1 MPRAEFLGEFKI
13 LAINPGSTSTKIAV
27 YVNEQADWVKCVS
40 HSDAEMEPY
49 RGRPILDQL
58 GFRGASIE
66 AELTGAG
73 YALTDFDAVAGRG
86 GLMRPI
92 ASGTYRVNEAMLADL
107 RTAAHGEHASN
118 MGAFLAQ
125 GIANKGRA
133 LACVVDPVSV
143 DEYSEKARIS
153 GTALAERHSLSHAL
167 NTKAVAKRFAR
178 EQGRAYA
185 GLRLVIAHLGS
196 GISVSAHEG
205 GRMVDV
211 NLAGQEGPMST
222 ERAGGLQWLSVVQL
236 CFSGRY
242 TQESIYNA
250 LFREGGIYSYLGTKD
265 LREVESR
272 IADGDEQASLIFEA
286 MVYQTA
292 KEIGAMAAAL
302 NGRVDSILLTGGM
315 ARSVKLIFAMR
326 AAIEWIA
333 PVVVYPGE
341 DELQALAEGAL
352 RVLRGEE
359 EARELVAEKA
369 VAQCL

>member
-1 MPRAEFLGEFKI
+1 MPRAEFRI
-13 LAINPGSTSTKIAV
+13 LVINPGSTSTKIAV
-27 YVNEQADWVKCVS
+27 CANERAEWVRCLS
-40 HSDAEMEPY
+40 HSDGEMEAF

-58 GFRGASIE
+58 AFRRAAIE
-66 AELTGAG
+66 AELNAAG
-73 YALTDFDAVAGRG
+73 YALNGFDAVAGRG

-92 ASGTYRVNEAMLADL
+92 ASGTYQVNEAMLADL
-107 RTAAHGEHASN
+107 RAAAHGEHASN

-125 GIANKGRA
+125 SIASHGKGEA
-133 LACVVDPVSV
+133 FVVDPVSV
-143 DEYSEKARIS
+143 DEFSDKARIS
-153 GTALAERHSLSHAL
+153 GTSLAGRHSLSHAL

-178 EQGRAYA
+178 EHCRSYTD
-185 GLRLVIAHLGS
+185 LRLVIAHLGS

-242 TQESIYNA
+242 TQDSIYNA

-265 LREVESR
+265 LREVERR
-272 IADGDEQASLIFEA
+272 IADGDTKAALIFDA
-286 MVYQTA
+286 MVYQVA
-292 KEIGAMAAAL
+292 KEIGGMAAAL
-302 NGRVDSILLTGGM
+302 DGRVEAILLTGGM
-315 ARSVKLIFAMR
+315 ARSERVISELRK
-326 AAIEWIA
+326 AIEWIA
-333 PVVVYPGE
+333 PVAVYPGE

-359 EARELVAEKA
+359 EARELEPEEPVPLH
-369 VAQCL
+369 V

>member
-1 MPRAEFLGEFKI
+1 MPPAEFRI

-27 YVNEQADWVKCVS
+27 YVNESATMVRNLT
-40 HSDAEMEPY
+40 HSDAQMEPF

-58 GFRGASIE
+58 PFRRAAIE
-66 AELTGAG
+66 S
-73 YALTDFDAVAGRG
+73 ALTEAGCPLDRFNAVAGRG

-107 RTAAHGEHASN
+107 RAAAHGEHASN
-118 MGAFLAQ
+118 MGAFLAD
-125 GIANKGRA
+125 ALAAPGRA

-143 DEYSEKARIS
+143 DEYSEKARLS
-153 GTALAERHSLSHAL
+153 GTALDQRHSLSHAL

-178 EQGRAYA
+178 ERGVPYA
-185 GLRLVIAHLGS
+185 TLRLVVTHLGS

-222 ERAGGLQWLSVVQL
+222 ERAGGLQWFSVVQL
-236 CFSGRY
+236 CFSGRL
-242 TQESIYNA
+242 TQDGIYNA
-250 LFREGGIYSYLGTKD
+250 LFREGGLYSYLGTRD
-265 LREVESR
+265 LREVENR
-272 IADGDEQASLIFEA
+272 IAAGDTQAALVFDA
-286 MVYQTA
+286 MVYQVA

-302 NGRVDSILLTGGM
+302 NGRVDAILLTGGM
-315 ARSVKLIFAMR
+315 ARSDKLI
-326 AAIEWIA
+326 AALRNAIAWIA
-333 PVVVYPGE
+333 PVVLYPGE

-359 EARELVAEKA
+359 EARELG
-369 VAQCL
+369 

>member
-1 MPRAEFLGEFKI
+1 MPPTEFKI
-13 LAINPGSTSTKIAV
+13 LTINPGSTSTKIGV
-27 YVNEQADWVKCVS
+27 YVNDRAEWVRNVS
-40 HSDAEMEPY
+40 HSDAEMEPF

-58 GFRGASIE
+58 EFRRARIE
-66 AELTGAG
+66 AELSAAG
-73 YALTDFDAVAGRG
+73 YALNGFDAVAGRG

-92 ASGTYRVNEAMLADL
+92 SSGTYRVNEAMLADL
-107 RTAAHGEHASN
+107 RAAAHGEHASN

-125 GIANKGRA
+125 EIASRNSA

-153 GTALAERHSLSHAL
+153 GTALVERVSLSHPL
-167 NTKAVAKRFAR
+167 NTKAVARRYAR
-178 EQGRAYA
+178 EQYKRYA
-185 GLRLVIAHLGS
+185 DLRLVIAHLGS

-205 GRMVDV
+205 ARMVDV

-242 TQESIYNA
+242 TQENIYNA
-250 LFREGGIYSYLGTKD
+250 LFREGGIYSYLATKD
-265 LREVESR
+265 LREVERR
-272 IADGDEQASLIFEA
+272 ITTGDNKAALVFEA
-286 MVYQTA
+286 MVYQVV

-302 NGRVDSILLTGGM
+302 NGRVDAILLTGGM
-315 ARSVKLIFAMR
+315 ARSEKLIAQLR

-333 PVVVYPGE
+333 PVAVYPGE

-352 RVLRGEE
+352 RVLGGEE
-359 EARELVAEKA
+359 EARELAADCVL
-369 VAQCL
+369 QTS

>member
-1 MPRAEFLGEFKI
+1 MPPAEFRI

-27 YVNEQADWVKCVS
+27 YVNNRAEWVQCLN
-40 HSDAEMEPY
+40 HSEAEMEPF

-58 GFRGASIE
+58 DFRRACIE
-66 AELTGAG
+66 AELRAAG
-73 YALTDFDAVAGRG
+73 YALDAFDAVAGRG

-107 RTAAHGEHASN
+107 RAAAHGEHASN
-118 MGAFLAQ
+118 LGAFLAQ
-125 GIANKGRA
+125 KIAAHGGGQA
-133 LACVVDPVSV
+133 FVVDPVSV
-143 DEYSEKARIS
+143 DEFSDKARIS

-178 EQGRAYA
+178 EQGRPYSD
-185 GLRLVIAHLGS
+185 LRLVIAHLGS

-222 ERAGGLQWLSVVQL
+222 ERAGGMQWLSVVQL

-242 TQESIYNA
+242 TQQSIYNA

-265 LREVESR
+265 LREVERR
-272 IADGDEQASLIFEA
+272 IADGDAQAALILEA
-286 MVYQTA
+286 MIYQVA

-302 NGRVDSILLTGGM
+302 DGRVDAILLTGGL
-315 ARSVKLIFAMR
+315 ARSEKLIAQLQK
-326 AAIEWIA
+326 AIGWIA

-341 DELQALAEGAL
+341 DELQALVEGVL

-359 EARELVAEKA
+359 EARELRVEGVVPQPA
-369 VAQCL
+369 

>member
-1 MPRAEFLGEFKI
+1 MPPAEFRI
-13 LAINPGSTSTKIAV
+13 LAINPGSISTKIAV
-27 YVNEQADWVKCVS
+27 YVNERAKWVRCLN
-40 HSDAEMEPY
+40 HSDAEMEPF

-58 GFRGASIE
+58 EFRRARIE
-66 AELTGAG
+66 AELKAAG
-73 YALTDFDAVAGRG
+73 FALDAFDAVAGRG

-107 RTAAHGEHASN
+107 RAAAHGEHASN

-125 GIANKGRA
+125 SIAAHGGGQA
-133 LACVVDPVSV
+133 FVVDPVSV
-143 DEYSEKARIS
+143 DEFSDRARIS
-153 GTALAERHSLSHAL
+153 GTALAARHSLSHAL

-178 EQGRAYA
+178 EHGLAYA
-185 GLRLVIAHLGS
+185 DLRLVIAHLGS
-196 GISVSAHEG
+196 GISVSAHED

-222 ERAGGLQWLSVVQL
+222 ERAGGMQWLSAVQL

-250 LFREGGIYSYLGTKD
+250 LFREGGLYSYLGTKD
-265 LREVESR
+265 LREVERR
-272 IADGDEQASLIFEA
+272 IEDGDAKAALIFEA
-286 MVYQTA
+286 MVYQVA

-302 NGRVDSILLTGGM
+302 DGRVDAILLTGGL
-315 ARSVKLIFAMR
+315 ARSERLIAQLR
-326 AAIEWIA
+326 EAIEWIA
-333 PVVVYPGE
+333 AVVVYPGE

-359 EARELVAEKA
+359 EARELMVEGVVPQPA
-369 VAQCL
+369 

>member
-1 MPRAEFLGEFKI
+1 MPPAEFRI

-27 YVNEQADWVKCVS
+27 YVNDRAALVRNLT
-40 HSDAEMEPY
+40 HSDAQMEPF
-49 RGRPILDQL
+49 RGCPILDQL
-58 GFRGASIE
+58 AFRRAAIE
-66 AELTGAG
+66 AALIEAG
-73 YALTDFDAVAGRG
+73 CPLNRFNAVAGRG

-107 RTAAHGEHASN
+107 RAAAHGEHASN
-118 MGAFLAQ
+118 MGAFLA
-125 GIANKGRA
+125 GALAAPSHA

-143 DEYSEKARIS
+143 DEYSEKARLS
-153 GTALAERHSLSHAL
+153 GTALDQRHSLSHAL

-178 EQGRAYA
+178 ERGVPYA
-185 GLRLVIAHLGS
+185 TLRLVLAHLGS

-236 CFSGRY
+236 CFSGRF
-242 TQESIYNA
+242 TQDGIYNA
-250 LFREGGIYSYLGTKD
+250 LFREGGLYSYLGTRD
-265 LREVESR
+265 LREVENR
-272 IADGDEQASLIFEA
+272 IVAGDTQAALVFDA
-286 MVYQTA
+286 MIYQVA
-292 KEIGAMAAAL
+292 KEIGSMAAAL
-302 NGRVDSILLTGGM
+302 SGRVDAILLTGGM
-315 ARSVKLIFAMR
+315 ARSDRLIAALR

-333 PVVVYPGE
+333 PVVLYPGE

-359 EARELVAEKA
+359 DARELVALDLA
-369 VAQCL
+369 SPCNLP